1 MRLSAIAAAL
11 AFFSCAAEA
20 APPKGYAAIYDAP
33 TRVNMGGRPVT
44 ANIILYTDKAAA
56 RKSDL
61 KLILKTDVTAF
72 IADVER
78 DLEKW
83 VATHQ
88 ERCGQRWAAG
98 KPYIGFPKGAIRF
111 ALDIEY
117 EVWNCGW
124 NGKGDP
130 SRIAL
135 ETGKV
140 DVTLVPAAVDGKLQ
154 ASLGEFRIDNRSGVS
169 KYLPLEFVL
178 RGILEQEIKNLN
190 ENPKFY
196 KAPKP
201 FIDEKFGYEKIV
213 GTTTKDEHV
222 IITAHY
228 RARGKE
234 AALKRVVD
242 RVRSEGISAEGVKK

>member
-1 MRLSAIAAAL
+1 MRLYALAAAF
-11 AFFSCAAEA
+11 AFLSCAAGA
-20 APPKGYAAIYDAP
+20 AAPKGYETIYDAP

-44 ANIILYTDKAAA
+44 ADIVLYADRAVAK
-56 RKSDL
+56 KGDL
-61 KLILKTDVTAF
+61 KLVLETDVTAF

-98 KPYIGFPKGAIRF
+98 KPYIGFPQGAIRF

-130 SRIAL
+130 SRLAL

-169 KYLPLEFVL
+169 KFLPLEFVL
-178 RGILEQEIKNLN
+178 RGILEQEIRKLN

-196 KAPKP
+196 KPPAP
-201 FIDEKFGYEKIV
+201 FIGEKFGYEKIV
-213 GTTTKDEHV
+213 GTTTAEGRV

-228 RARGKE
+228 RAKGKE

-242 RVRSEGISAEGVKK
+242 RVRSEGISAEGVKQ

>member
-11 AFFSCAAEA
+11 AFFAPAAEA
-20 APPKGYAAIYDAP
+20 AAPKGYAAIYDAP
-33 TRVNMGGRPVT
+33 TRVNMGGRPV
-44 ANIILYTDKAAA
+44 AADIVLYTDKAAA
-56 RKSDL
+56 KKGDL
-61 KLILKTDVTAF
+61 KLILETDVTAF

-98 KPYIGFPKGAIRF
+98 KPYIGFPEGAIRF

-135 ETGKV
+135 ETGRV
-140 DVTLVPAAVDGKLQ
+140 DVTLVPAGVDGKLQ
-154 ASLGEFRIDNRSGVS
+154 ASLGEFAIDNRSGMS
-169 KYLPLEFVL
+169 KFLPLEFVL
-178 RGILEQEIKNLN
+178 RGILEQEIKKLN

-213 GTTTKDEHV
+213 GTTKDDRV

-228 RARGKE
+228 RAKGKE

-242 RVRSEGISAEGVKK
+242 RVRSEGISAEGVKQ